1 MTMRGIP
8 ICKSLPSR
16 MASCEVRPPTAR
28 CEMRV
33 LEVQVEGWSDD
44 DDDQRKSRPCGRSCP
59 CSRRSSVAGGEVELG
74 FGETKRVGI
83 QGGMCCREWG
93 SGSVY
98 PHRSMAFALK
108 RTATT
113 RPGWLTSGANR
124 ACIVKVDV
132 LEIAESVSTNINNR
146 GILGKSARSSLEKCD
161 SLTLQQ
167 HA

>member
-1 MTMRGIP
+1 
-8 ICKSLPSR
+8 
-16 MASCEVRPPTAR
+16 MASCEVRPPAAR

-33 LEVQVEGWSDD
+33 LEVQVEGWSGDD
-44 DDDQRKSRPCGRSCP
+44 NGQRKSRPRGPSCACG
-59 CSRRSSVAGGEVELG
+59 RRSSVAGGKVELG
-74 FGETKRVGI
+74 FGETERVGL
-83 QGGMCCREWG
+83 QGGMCRREWG

-98 PHRSMAFALK
+98 PHRSMASALK

-113 RPGWLTSGANR
+113 RPGWLTSGAAR
-124 ACIVKVDV
+124 ACIVNVDV
-132 LEIAESVSTNINNR
+132 LEIAEAVSMNINDR